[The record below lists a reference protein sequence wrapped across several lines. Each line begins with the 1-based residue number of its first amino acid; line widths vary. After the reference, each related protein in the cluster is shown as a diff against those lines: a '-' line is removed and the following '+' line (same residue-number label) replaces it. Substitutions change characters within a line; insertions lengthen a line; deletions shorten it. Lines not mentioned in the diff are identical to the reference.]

1 MTQYV
6 IKVLLSAVII
16 VAVSEFSKRSS
27 LIGGTMASLPLVSFL
42 AMLWLYSDTRDAGK
56 VAALSTSI
64 FWLVLP
70 SLVFFLALP
79 PLLLKL
85 KLNFYLGFGLATVLM
100 LACYGAMLVGLKKA
114 GVNL

>member
-6 IKVLLSAVII
+6 IKILVTTALI
-16 VAVSEFSKRSS
+16 VAVSELSKRSS
-27 LIGGTMASLPLVSFL
+27 LVGGLLASLPLVSFV
-42 AMLWLYSDTRDAGK
+42 AMLWLYFDTRDAGK
-56 VAALSTSI
+56 VAALSTNI

-79 PLLLKL
+79 ALLKL
-85 KLNFYLGFGLATVLM
+85 KLNFYLGFGLATALM
-100 LACYGAMLVGLKKA
+100 LVCYGAMLVGLKKA

>member
-1 MTQYV
+1 MTQYL
-6 IKVLLSAVII
+6 IKILLTTALVLAI
-16 VAVSEFSKRSS
+16 SEVSKRSS
-27 LIGGTMASLPLVSFL
+27 LLGGLLASLPLVSFL
-42 AMLWLYSDTRDAGK
+42 AMIWLFLDTKDTGK

-79 PLLLKL
+79 VLVKL
-85 KLNFYLGFGLATVLM
+85 KLGFAMSFGLATALMFAGYGVMVL
-100 LACYGAMLVGLKKA
+100 VLKKC

>member
-6 IKVLLSAVII
+6 IKIFLTTALV
-16 VAVSEFSKRSS
+16 VAIAEVSKRSS
-27 LIGGTMASLPLVSFL
+27 LLGGLLASLPLVSFL
-42 AMLWLYSDTRDAGK
+42 ALIWLYLDTKDTRK
-56 VAALSTSI
+56 VAGLSSTI

-79 PLLLKL
+79 PLLLKV
-85 KLNFYLGFGLATVLM
+85 KVNFYFAFGLATALM
-100 LACYGAMLVGLKKA
+100 LVCYGVMLVGLKKV

>member
-6 IKVLLSAVII
+6 IKILLTTALV
-16 VAVSEFSKRSS
+16 VAIAEVSKRSS
-27 LIGGTMASLPLVSFL
+27 LLGGLLASLPLVSFL
-42 AMLWLYSDTRDAGK
+42 ALIWLYLDTKDAGK
-56 VAALSTSI
+56 VAALSSSI

-85 KLNFYLGFGLATVLM
+85 KLNFFLSFGLATALM
-100 LACYGAMLVGLKKA
+100 LACYGVMLVVLKKI

>member
-1 MTQYV
+1 MTQYI
-6 IKVLLSAVII
+6 IKILVTTALV
-16 VAVSEFSKRSS
+16 VAVSELSKRNSFA
-27 LIGGTMASLPLVSFL
+27 GGLLASLPLLSLL
-42 AMLWLYSDTRDAGK
+42 AMLWLYFDTKDAGK

-79 PLLLKL
+79 PLLKL
-85 KLNFYLGFGLATVLM
+85 KLNFYLSFALATGLM
-100 LACYGAMLVGLKKA
+100 LVCYGAMVLGLKKL

>member
-6 IKVLLSAVII
+6 LKILITAALVV
-16 VAVSEFSKRSS
+16 VVSEASKRST
-27 LIGGTMASLPLVSFL
+27 LLGGVFASLPLVSFL
-42 AMLWLYSDTRDAGK
+42 AMLWLYHDTKDAGK
-56 VAALSTSI
+56 VAALSSSI

-79 PLLLKL
+79 ALVKM
-85 KLNFYLGFGLATVLM
+85 KVNFHLGFGLAAVLM
-100 LACYGAMLVGLKKA
+100 LASYGAMVWLLKKC

>member
-1 MTQYV
+1 MTQYA
-6 IKVLLSAVII
+6 IKVLISAVLI
-16 VAVSEFSKRSS
+16 VAVTELAKRST
-27 LIGGTMASLPLVSFL
+27 LLGGLLASLPLVSFL
-42 AMLWLYSDTRDAGK
+42 AMLWLYSDTKDAAK

-79 PLLLKL
+79 ALLKL
-85 KLNFYLGFGLATVLM
+85 QLNFHLGFGLATALM
-100 LACYGAMLVGLKKA
+100 LVCYGAMLVVLKKA